1 MTGAWLQLVGR
12 EAAKVASSAKGDGP
26 SHRALPNRRDS
37 GSTGSA
43 RWSSRIGSLAVGEPR
58 DQATGGEQSV
68 RVERTSRTVLLC
80 LGVLMVSMSAGCGE
94 PPALD
99 TSLLTGEPCEPPCW
113 QGLTPGQSTL
123 QEVNEFMRTS
133 GFVNPGSV
141 HRSQL
146 HRSGQWVGVS
156 IWWRSTVGGG
166 SRSNK
171 FIVEGGVLDS
181 VTIYPDYVLTLQR
194 LIDRYGPPENY
205 VAGLPISGPS
215 TTRSPYST
223 PRTGSPRSS
232 WCLTTTGC
240 FNQRR
245 GWRAS
250 GTSEQR
256 QWSGS

>member
-1 MTGAWLQLVGR
+1 
-12 EAAKVASSAKGDGP
+12 
-26 SHRALPNRRDS
+26 
-37 GSTGSA
+37 
-43 RWSSRIGSLAVGEPR
+43 
-58 DQATGGEQSV
+58 V
-68 RVERTSRTVLLC
+68 RVERSLQTVLLY
-80 LGVLMVSMSAGCGE
+80 LGLLMLAMSGGCGE
-94 PPALD
+94 PPAPD

-194 LIDRYGPPENY
+194 LIDRYGPPERY
-205 VAGLPISGPS
+205 VAGLPISGPLYYEVTLFYPTYGF
-215 TTRSPYST
+215 TTELVVPYDDGTLQPETRVASVWYFRAAT
-223 PRTGSPRSS
+223 MERFVE
-232 WCLTTTGC
+232 LGC
-240 FNQRR
+240 EAGYLGGAPDKSLEALRDWP
-245 GWRAS
+245 GY
-250 GTSEQR
+250 GPIELD
-256 QWSGS
+256 